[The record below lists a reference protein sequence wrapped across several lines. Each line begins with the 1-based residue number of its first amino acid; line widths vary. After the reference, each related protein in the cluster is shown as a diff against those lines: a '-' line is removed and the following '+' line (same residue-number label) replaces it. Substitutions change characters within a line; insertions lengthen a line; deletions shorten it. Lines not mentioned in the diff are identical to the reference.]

1 MGSGTALKPNLSLS
15 EGQRVGQGGRG
26 KEIRQCSYLR
36 TVCSKSLELHLS
48 PSVAGMCW

>member
-26 KEIRQCSYLR
+26 KKLGS
-36 TVCSKSLELHLS
+36 VCTLEL
-48 PSVAGMCW
+48 SVPKVESYI